1 LTFPRILPVGDRAV
15 TVELG
20 DTIDL
25 ALNARV
31 HALDASL
38 ERIPL
43 PGIVETVPTY
53 RALLVL
59 YEPKVIPFAVLA
71 ARLLERAAT
80 AGESPPAGR
89 LLEVPTCYG
98 GEAGPDL
105 PEVARASGL
114 SEAEV
119 VSLHTSTE
127 YTAFMLGFR
136 PGFAY
141 LGLLPEALARPRRA
155 TPRVRVAAGSVAIAG
170 RQTGIYPSTS
180 PGGWHLI
187 GRTSLRLFDPT
198 ADSPARIAAGDRVR
212 FVSVES
218 VAASSE
224 PEAVAGPWSAA
235 TPVIEVVEP
244 GLLTTVQDGGRSGHR
259 RWGVPSAG
267 ALDPE
272 MLVEANRAVGN
283 DDGAAA
289 LECTLVGPAL
299 RFLSA
304 VRIAVSGA
312 DLGAVLHRSDMG
324 DWPVPLG
331 APVLA
336 RPGNVLAFTGRRS
349 GARAYVAFAGGIDV
363 PVVLGA
369 RATDRG
375 AGFGGVAGR
384 ALQAGDR
391 LCLGAARVE
400 RPGPGA
406 VWSPPS
412 ARVTVRVVLGP
423 QQDHFEPESIRGFL
437 DEPWRVGSTSD
448 RVGYRLEGRPLVHKG
463 PSEIVTDGLVPGAI
477 QVPPDGAPI
486 VVLADGPTT
495 GGYPK
500 IAVVVAADL
509 GRLAQLVPGEGEMRF
524 TAVSVE
530 DAQYGEGHECVD
542 PSSSG

>member
-15 TVELG
+15 SVELG
-20 DTIDL
+20 DTIDVG
-25 ALNARV
+25 LNGRV

-38 ERIPL
+38 AREPL

-59 YEPKVIPFAVLA
+59 YEPRGIPFGVLVT
-71 ARLLERAAT
+71 RLLERAAT
-80 AGESPPAGR
+80 AGESPPPGR
-89 LLEVPTCYG
+89 LVLVPTCYG

-105 PEVARASGL
+105 KEVARECGL
-114 SEAEV
+114 SEAAV
-119 VSLHTSTE
+119 VRLHASTD

-141 LGLLPEALARPRRA
+141 LGPLPEALARPRRA
-155 TPRVRVAAGSVAIAG
+155 TPRVSVAAGSVAIAG
-170 RQTGIYPSTS
+170 RQTGIYPSVS

-187 GRTSLRLFDPT
+187 GRTSLRLFDPA
-198 ADSPARIAAGDRVR
+198 ADAPALIAPGDRVR
-212 FVSVES
+212 FVAVGALPE
-218 VAASSE
+218 ASE
-224 PEAVAGPWSAA
+224 PRTMDESRSPESPAV
-235 TPVIEVVEP
+235 EVVEP
-244 GLLTTVQDGGRSGHR
+244 GLLTLVQDGGRVGYR
-259 RWGVPSAG
+259 RLGVPPAG
-267 ALDPE
+267 GLDLE
-272 MLVEANRAVGN
+272 KLVEANRAAGN
-283 DDGAAA
+283 EDGVAA
-289 LECTLVGPAL
+289 LECTVVGPVL

-336 RPGNVLAFTGRRS
+336 RPGNVLAFAGRRS

-375 AGFGGVAGR
+375 AEMGGVAGR
-384 ALQAGDR
+384 ALRAGDR
-391 LCLGAARVE
+391 LSLGAARAGRAGRE
-400 RPGPGA
+400 A
-406 VWSPPS
+406 VASTPP

-423 QQDHFEPESIRGFL
+423 QQEHFEESSIRRLL
-437 DEPWRVGSTSD
+437 DQPWRVGSTSD
-448 RVGYRLEGRPLVHKG
+448 RIGYRLEGPPLVHRG

-486 VVLADGPTT
+486 VVMADGPTT

-509 GRLAQLVPGEGEMRF
+509 GRLAQLVPGEGEVRF

-530 DAQYGEGHECVD
+530 DGQNAG
-542 PSSSG
+542 